1 MPFQHKPNQLSL
13 FRNTRKQDENS
24 PDHTGSGLISGSEL
38 GMDYDDSE
46 VEVQVSA
53 WINETKDG
61 TKYFNIKLRKKKE
74 QGFSPDTAG
83 PDKADSDK
91 EDSDIPF

>member
-38 GMDYDDSE
+38 GMNYDDSE

-74 QGFSPDTAG
+74 QGFSPDAAG
-83 PDKADSDK
+83 PDK